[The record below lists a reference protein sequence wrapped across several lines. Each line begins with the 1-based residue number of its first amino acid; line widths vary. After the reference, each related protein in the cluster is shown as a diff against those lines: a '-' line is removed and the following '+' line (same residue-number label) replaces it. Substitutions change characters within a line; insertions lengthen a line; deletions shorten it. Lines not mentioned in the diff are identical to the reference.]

1 MGDGA
6 GNAIVVWDEPEALKQ
21 VSLNLVLNALEA
33 LPEGGIVRVALVVG
47 ERDAEIRV
55 QDDGQGIA
63 PELLDRVGEPFFTTR
78 PQGTGL
84 GLFLARR
91 AAEGAGG
98 TLRVESRPGEG
109 TTVTLKLPLARVV
122 NGPG

>member
-1 MGDGA
+1 
-6 GNAIVVWDEPEALKQ
+6 
-21 VSLNLVLNALEA
+21 
-33 LPEGGIVRVALVVG
+33 VRVALVVS

-55 QDDGQGIA
+55 QDDGPGIA
-63 PELLDRVGEPFFTTR
+63 PEMLHRVGEPFFTTR

-91 AAEGAGG
+91 AAESAGG

-109 TTVTLKLPLARVV
+109 TTVTLRLPLAR
-122 NGPG
+122 G